1 MAVTKLQLDNLHE
14 VTMSRRRIMLFAALT
29 LSLIA
34 CSTEQTDSRSS
45 LTQREKDSI
54 LAGSQIPGAKA
65 VKKSMN
71 TADSAAA
78 RMSRI
83 DSAQQTP

>member
-1 MAVTKLQLDNLHE
+1 MVAVLA
-14 VTMSRRRIMLFAALT
+14 VALT
-29 LSLIA
+29 A
-34 CSTEQTDSRSS
+34 CTTEQTDSRSS

-65 VKKSMN
+65 VKKTMN

>member
-1 MAVTKLQLDNLHE
+1 MRK
-14 VTMSRRRIMLFAALT
+14 RGMLLCALT
-29 LSLIA
+29 LTLAA
-34 CSTEQTDSRSS
+34 CAKDDTADARAG

-65 VKKSMN
+65 VKKTLT

-78 RMSRI
+78 RAARL
-83 DSAQQTP
+83 DSAQQNP